1 MASTAL
7 IASQNKVSITVVY
20 VSGYIPN
27 HSDLKKVDRYL
38 DNATHY

>member
-7 IASQNKVSITVVY
+7 TASQNKVSTIVVC
-20 VSGYIPN
+20 VFGYIPN
-27 HSDLKKVDRYL
+27 HSDLRKVDRYL